1 MLITDPSLL
10 EKYSTANR
18 RWQGIPGIEVTP
30 KGRMFCTFYS
40 GMDTETMG
48 NYAVLIKSDD
58 GGNSW
63 SEPIAAV
70 DVGHSTRACGYP
82 RTESCDSS
90 GVSCR
95 THT

>member
-40 GMDTETMG
+40 GTSLTG
-48 NYAVLIKSDD
+48 FTKFTKAICKSTLYNTLNHTSFKGIVVVKTSIKS
-58 GGNSW
+58 SF
-63 SEPIAAV
+63 
-70 DVGHSTRACGYP
+70 STL
-82 RTESCDSS
+82 T
-90 GVSCR
+90 
-95 THT
+95 

>member
-70 DVGHSTRACGYP
+70 DVGESARAFSYL
-82 RTESCDSS
+82 
-90 GVSCR
+90 
-95 THT
+95 